1 MTKGFVYSG
10 GHDSCYVLLSDDNG
24 NKSEVLC
31 SPGRSRGER
40 NPESS
45 GEDIQLVFQHSHLE
59 QENGFRD

>member
-10 GHDSCYVLLSDDNG
+10 GHDSCYVLLLDDNG
-24 NKSEVLC
+24 HKSEVLC

-40 NPESS
+40 NPKSS